1 VIRCSKQKWWLISAP
16 DHYPEIGFERTLGR
30 VILEIIAL
38 SGREVTLS
46 DESKEVFS
54 ARFRKDCRIATIGTA
69 GTDRIFITDFSS
81 RGVPLAHHRTSDLR
95 EVARAVESWLM
106 DELNLREMKQR
117 LTNLFVSEVSFETE
131 AGRGVAARWNLLL
144 SPHDDE
150 PTLTSLLGP
159 EFRALV
165 RAAASRPLLR
175 QLVPVV
181 SMGFYLSFS
190 RTIGYPFAMAG
201 DCAVWAADNRC
212 GFFKRGGYAPAEGTV
227 EEMLDLVER
236 SLPPDVGPAIFG
248 TAEDLIA

>member
-30 VILEIIAL
+30 IILEIIAV

-46 DESKEVFS
+46 DESKRVFS
-54 ARFRKDCRIATIGTA
+54 ACFRKDCRIAAISTA
-69 GTDRIFITDFSS
+69 GTERIFITDFSS

-106 DELNLREMKQR
+106 DELNLLEMKQR
-117 LTNLFVSEVSFETE
+117 LTDLSVSEVSFEIE
-131 AGRGVAARWNLLL
+131 AGRGVAACWNLLL

-150 PTLTSLLGP
+150 LLASFLGP

-181 SMGFYLSFS
+181 SMGRYLSFS
-190 RTIGYPFAMAG
+190 RTIGYPFAIAG

-212 GFFKRGGYAPAEGTV
+212 GFFKRGRHDSAEGTV
-227 EEMLDLVER
+227 EEMLDMVER
-236 SLPPDVGPAIFG
+236 SLPADVGPAIFG
-248 TAEDLIA
+248 TACDLIA